1 MFGLTL
7 LDLCAYLGLAAV
19 GAIAVNLLLGM
30 LIALRYSPV
39 RYWPHKRGN
48 LYALHQWSAYVSLVL
63 ILSHPAVLLFVHK
76 PRFSW
81 FDILLPVRSP
91 LQPVVNTVG
100 AVALYLIMLVMVTSL
115 MRHRMSRR
123 VWHNLHY
130 LVYPATVCLLIH
142 SIMTD
147 PDLKT
152 GHPDLLDGG
161 KIYLYG
167 VVLLMVAAS
176 WVRLRLRGR
185 GFRREPR
192 PVEAADAAVSVETK
206 ISA

>member
-19 GAIAVNLLLGM
+19 GAIAVNLLLGI
-30 LIALRYSPV
+30 LISLRYSPV
-39 RYWPHKRGN
+39 RCWPYRRVN
-48 LYALHQWSAYVSLVL
+48 LFALHQWSAYVSLVL
-63 ILSHPAVLLFVHK
+63 ILSHPAVLLFVGK
-76 PRFSW
+76 PRFSL
-81 FDILLPVRSP
+81 FDILVPVRSP

-100 AVALYLIMLVMVTSL
+100 AVALYLVVLVTVTSL
-115 MRHRMSRR
+115 LRQRMSRK
-123 VWHNLHY
+123 VWRNLHY

-142 SIMTD
+142 SILAD
-147 PDLKT
+147 PNLKT

-167 VVLLMVAAS
+167 VVLLVIAAS

-192 PVEAADAAVSVETK
+192 PVEAEVAAARVETE

>member
-19 GAIAVNLLLGM
+19 GAIAVNLLLGI
-30 LIALRYSPV
+30 LISLRYSPV
-39 RYWPHKRGN
+39 RCWPYRRVN
-48 LYALHQWSAYVSLVL
+48 LFALHQWSAYVSLVL
-63 ILSHPAVLLFVHK
+63 ILSHPAVLLFVDK

-81 FDILLPVRSP
+81 FDILVPVRSP

-100 AVALYLIMLVMVTSL
+100 AVALYLVVLVTVTSL
-115 MRHRMSRR
+115 LRQRMSRK
-123 VWHNLHY
+123 VWRSLHY

-147 PDLKT
+147 PNLKT

-167 VVLLMVAAS
+167 VVLLLVATS

-192 PVEAADAAVSVETK
+192 PVKAEAAAVRVETE